1 MQRITDKIYTI
12 EGLRVGRVYVIVGN
26 DGLTLI
32 DTSLPNSLPRIEV
45 ELKVI
50 GKSLSDIKRIL
61 ITHAHYDHIGSLA
74 ALQAA
79 SGAKVYAH
87 HRYESAVI
95 RGEKSV
101 VRPPREQLNLLGK
114 LMISGKPPDVAPV
127 QVDYELK
134 EGDLID
140 EALPGLQ
147 VIDEPG
153 HSPGQCGFWQ
163 PDQRLLFCGDVMARI
178 PFSLNT
184 PPAAFTPDMDE
195 AKRSIHKVAELGIAT
210 LCLGHGNPYIG
221 NADEAVRAF
230 AAKLR

>member
-1 MQRITDKIYTI
+1 MQRIIDNVYTI
-12 EGLRVGRVYVIVGN
+12 EGLRVGRVYVIVGD

-32 DTSLPNSLPRIEV
+32 DTSLPGSLPRIKV

-74 ALQAA
+74 ALQEV

-95 RGEKSV
+95 RGEKPV
-101 VRPPREQLNLLGK
+101 IRPPREQLNLVGK
-114 LMISGKPPDVAPV
+114 LMVSGKQPDVVPV

-140 EALPGLQ
+140 EVLSGLR

-163 PDQRLLFCGDVMARI
+163 SEQRLLFGGDVMARI
-178 PFSLNT
+178 PFNLNK

-195 AKRSIHKVAELGIAT
+195 AKRSIRKVAELGIAT
-210 LCLGHGNPYIG
+210 LCLGHGNPYVG
-221 NADEAVRAF
+221 NADVAVRAF
-230 AAKLR
+230 AAKLS